1 MTVFAINDLC
11 PDRPFTNIIHTT
23 SEECILAEALTT
35 VRTML
40 STRFTPATEQIW
52 NTDEGYYRR
61 LILGDLAQLYT
72 VDPLTLVGF
81 FGQRRAVADYAQI
94 AAVDAELL
102 IELGSHP
109 GILAYYTLE
118 LADGQYGNLVLFAS
132 EMAKGHWQ
140 HCPAHAI
147 AAQQLSPAYYHCVR
161 IHNGY
166 VPGGIQG
173 QQAQILTCTK
183 YYDYDGRRPWSSV
196 RYL

>member
-1 MTVFAINDLC
+1 MNVLANDEVC
-11 PDRPFTNIIHTT
+11 PDRSFTHIVHTT
-23 SEECILAEALTT
+23 SEQRVLAEALTT

-40 STRFTPATEQIW
+40 STRFTPATEQVW
-52 NTDEGYYRR
+52 NTEEGYYRR
-61 LILGDLAQLYT
+61 LILGNLAQLYT

-81 FGQRRAVADYAQI
+81 FGQRRVTADYAQI

-102 IELGSHP
+102 IELGGFS

-132 EMAKGHWQ
+132 ESAKGHWQ
-140 HCPAHAI
+140 QCPAHTI

-166 VPGGIQG
+166 VPGGLQG
-173 QQAQILTCTK
+173 QEGPILTSTK
-183 YYDYDGRRPWSSV
+183 YYDYDAAAPWSSV